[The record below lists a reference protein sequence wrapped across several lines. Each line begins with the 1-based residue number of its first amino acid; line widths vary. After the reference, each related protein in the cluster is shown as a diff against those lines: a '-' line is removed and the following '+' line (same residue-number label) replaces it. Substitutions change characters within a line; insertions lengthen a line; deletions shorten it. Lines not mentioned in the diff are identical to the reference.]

1 MNNPPNPD
9 NLGAPLPPVPNT
21 PRDNPLYAQVAENET
36 GTPPVVAPT
45 PDRPSTDYSDLL
57 RPLPGLPRGA
67 QDNPRFRTAA
77 PATAENAGRPSPV
90 VNAEGAPRQ
99 PDARMSVEGRLH
111 TPVAS
116 PSATLN
122 AIEARINQRAA
133 ERAAAQAAAT
143 TGTPETRPANAG
155 EPDPSLYWRPYITT
169 RRTVSPWR
177 DAEGNVHFEEVR
189 NHPIFPTTPGNP
201 NAASSAEA
209 QRNQETQETE
219 KTRWQKLKGVI
230 GAITRPYTWT
240 GKSRGMYAAGFAIG
254 SAASIFGIT
263 GAGPIPRLG
272 LTLGT
277 YAASFGL
284 EKYSRW
290 RLKKS
295 LTPEERLR
303 FEEKYKQARYKL
315 SGFSAG
321 LAASSLTTLAA
332 SALSPDLVQAIGDA
346 GRQIGGASAR
356 AGGRFALR
364 GAIGALGAAQDAAEF
379 SANVADRLG
388 DAHDAVVGGIEQFGD
403 KAAGAIDQFGT
414 GAGPS
419 LSGVAAEIADHSVA
433 GSQGFPAELGHN
445 AMEAWQ
451 ELVDTHQN
459 GGLFRSFLSHI
470 AGSGAQNSA
479 EAYAAAQ
486 EFAAQTGGE
495 AGSVLG
501 DFIEKYFNVNE
512 VVVQQGQPLEHILN
526 NLNVTGHAYNNTE
539 WMTEFV
545 SRNYEALK
553 VGNEIGLNNF
563 DKFVLANPD
572 APAEEVRKQFF
583 RAVHWIYPGQTL
595 EIPLP

>member
-9 NLGAPLPPVPNT
+9 NLGAPLPRVPDT
-21 PRDNPLYAQVAENET
+21 PQDNQRYAQLAENET
-36 GTPPVVAPT
+36 GAPPVPT

-67 QDNPRFRTAA
+67 QDNPRFTTAA

-116 PSATLN
+116 PGATLN

-133 ERAAAQAAAT
+133 ERAAAQAAEAA
-143 TGTPETRPANAG
+143 GTPAARTANAAELGAPLPPVPAGSASPEQRPATATGGTNA
-155 EPDPSLYWRPYITT
+155 
-169 RRTVSPWR
+169 
-177 DAEGNVHFEEVR
+177 AEA
-189 NHPIFPTTPGNP
+189 TPANQ

-209 QRNQETQETE
+209 QRTPETQETE

-403 KAAGAIDQFGT
+403 KAAGAIDQIGT

-433 GSQGFPAELGHN
+433 GSQGFPAELGQN

-526 NLNVTGHAYNNTE
+526 NLEVTGHAYNSTE

-545 SRNYEALK
+545 GRNYEALK

-572 APAEEVRKQFF
+572 APVEEVRKQFF